1 MILIEKK
8 RLLLMDQVDVVDL
21 ASTVDDGHVY
31 NQEHRT
37 IVYCIDY
44 VGQGRSWPIDCEMD

>member
-1 MILIEKK
+1 MMLIEKK

-21 ASTVDDGHVY
+21 ASTVDDEHVY
-31 NQEHRT
+31 NQHTT

-44 VGQGRSWPIDCEMD
+44 LGQGRSWPIDCEMD